1 MIDKDLLS
9 IIEEGYKRRIKH
21 FEMEK
26 NKYDIVLAG
35 DSLIAFMPVNKL
47 FPNLSIMNQ
56 GISGDTTKGL
66 HERIKYIIKVPPKKV
81 FINIGS
87 NDLVI
92 LNSRPMMIVQ
102 NIMNIVDDIKQENDK
117 IEVFIFTV
125 TPVNPDLKISNQN
138 FIFGRTNEDIRHINE
153 LIYQTFDKNIIL
165 NIHDLV
171 VDDKMK
177 LAEKYTSDGIHFN
190 DLGYTIY
197 QSLIQN
203 KL

>member
-26 NKYDIVLAG
+26 KQYDIVLAG
-35 DSLIAFMPVNKL
+35 DSLIAFMHVNKL

-66 HERIKYIIKVPPKKV
+66 HERIKYIVKVTPKKV

-92 LNSRPMMIVQ
+92 LKHTPEEVVYAIK
-102 NIMNIVDDIKQENDK
+102 NIMQELYKHIENLEVYIFNI
-117 IEVFIFTV
+117 
-125 TPVNPDLKISNQN
+125 TPVNPDLKISNHA
-138 FIFGRTNEDIRHINE
+138 FIFGRTNQDIDKINE
-153 LIYQTFDKNIIL
+153 LISQEFDKNIII

-171 VDDKMK
+171 IDKNKK
-177 LAEKYTSDGIHFN
+177 LAEKYTTDGIHFN
-190 DLGYTIY
+190 DSGYEIF
-197 QSLIQN
+197 QSLIYK

>member
-35 DSLIAFMPVNKL
+35 DSLIAFMHVNKL

-66 HERIKYIIKVPPKKV
+66 HERVKYIIKVAPKRV

-87 NDLVI
+87 NDLAI
-92 LNSRPMMIVQ
+92 LNRRPMMIVQ
-102 NIMNIVDDIKQENDK
+102 NIKNIVDDIKKENDK
-117 IEVFIFTV
+117 FEVFIFTV
-125 TPVNPDLKISNQN
+125 TPVNPDLKISNQS

-171 VDDKMK
+171 VDEKMK
-177 LAEKYTSDGIHFN
+177 LAEKYTTDGIHFN